1 LTVTRSVREARA
13 EQANRL
19 SAEELERDAAG
30 VRVPND
36 TDRDLEG
43 IGGGERRP
51 VHEGAR

>member
-1 LTVTRSVREARA
+1 VGEERA
-13 EQANRL
+13 EEPHRL

-30 VRVPND
+30 VRLPNH